1 MNRLSKP
8 LALALALSTAA
19 ACDADYADVLDDVSF
34 RAEID
39 NSASVNGILING
51 ILINGIL
58 INGILINGI
67 LINGEQVNGTTLQS
81 AVAPNGD
88 EIALMWATYQS
99 GRLMMIT
106 EEGDFFHGEE
116 VIGSELTFHT
126 DEADYRLYIDDADF
140 KNGGE
145 FKGGGLFHYTINYAV
160 EGEDGI
166 DDDSRESLCYDGLGQ
181 PTQAL
186 ILPGEWDQETGDRL
200 NYSPTSLT
208 AACRHAALA
217 KCAEWGYRPG
227 LMSTTHASCVRMV
240 RADYAGDGVAHTEN
254 GTLIHVG
261 DRYGINKQESEPG
274 LLKEAEWGPHGAICL
289 NRAALRHPELS
300 GCDDPADPNT
310 CFPGIPKCPGNISD
324 LKIKLHFLG
333 ARIMTAI
340 SLDPQ

>member
-1 MNRLSKP
+1 MNRLNKP
-8 LALALALSTAA
+8 LHLALALTLSSAA
-19 ACDADYADVLDDVSF
+19 ACDAEELVDVDEVSF
-34 RAEID
+34 RSAID
-39 NSASVNGILING
+39 NSSAVNGIIING
-51 ILINGIL
+51 GQIG
-58 INGILINGI
+58 
-67 LINGEQVNGTTLQS
+67 GTSLAS

-88 EIALMWATYQS
+88 DIAFMWTTYQS

-106 EEGDFFHGEE
+106 EGGDFFHGEE
-116 VIGSELTFHT
+116 AVGTELTFAT
-126 DEADYRLYIDDADF
+126 EAGHYRLYVDDADF

-145 FKGGGLFHYTINYAV
+145 FKGGGLFHYTINYAI
-160 EGEDGI
+160 EGENGI

-227 LMSTTHASCVRMV
+227 LMPNTHASCVRMV

-261 DRYGINKQESEPG
+261 DKYGINKQQSEPG
-274 LLKEAEWGPHGAICL
+274 LLKEAEWGPEGALCL

-300 GCDDPADPNT
+300 GCDDPADPQT
-310 CFPGIPKCPGNISD
+310 CFPEIPECPGDLGD
-324 LKIKLHFLG
+324 LKIKLHNLG

-340 SLDPQ
+340 SVDPQ